1 MSTHDLNLHQ
11 TVDGVRLYFNTLEY
25 RTPHFHRDLEIVW
38 ALAGS
43 MEVQGGGKSYHIR
56 TGEMFLINS
65 EQPHE
70 IKTQEGG
77 CTLMG
82 IQISPDLIA
91 EDVPE
96 FPYVHFDE
104 YCLHKLPEPVY
115 RGIEQTMPEVMEQYL
130 TKPRFYEVY
139 CKSQMRLFLYALL
152 KYLPYRILTEEQ
164 SQTQKNQNDRLL
176 RLIQFV
182 KENYKNHIRLSDFAE
197 KEGRSLSHISH
208 FVQEMMHQS
217 FREYVDLVRYHAA
230 CKMMMT
236 GRYKMLDI
244 CMECGYS
251 DYRYFSKSFLK
262 RTGLTP
268 ENYGKQLMEKVGDE
282 TAYKHNIHS
291 RERFYTPEESLDI
304 VRRLQKKYR
313 SGAEKMIMQIS
324 CLK

>member
-25 RTPHFHRDLEIVW
+25 RTPYFHRDIEIMW

-43 MEVQGGGKSYHIR
+43 MEVQAGSQSCVVHA
-56 TGEMFLINS
+56 GEMFLINS

-70 IKTQEGG
+70 IKTQGGG

-82 IQISPDLIA
+82 IQLSPDLIA

-96 FPYVHFDE
+96 FPHVHFDE
-104 YCLHKLPEPVY
+104 YRIHKLPEPVY
-115 RGIEQTMPEVMEQYL
+115 RKIEQTMPEVMVQYL
-130 TKPRFYEVY
+130 TKPRFYELY
-139 CKSQMRLFLYALL
+139 CKNQMRLLLYALL
-152 KYLPYRILTEEQ
+152 KYLPYRVLTEEQ
-164 SQTQKNQNDRLL
+164 SQTQKNQNDRLQ

-182 KENYKNHIRLSDFAE
+182 KENYKSNIRLSDFVE
-197 KEGRSLSHISH
+197 REGRSLSHISH

-217 FREYVDLVRYHAA
+217 FREYVDLVRYNAA

-244 CMECGYS
+244 CMECGFS
-251 DYRYFSKSFLK
+251 DYRYFSKSFVK
-262 RTGLTP
+262 HTGLTP
-268 ENYGKQLMEKVGDE
+268 ENYGRQLVERVGDE

-291 RERFYTPEESLDI
+291 RERFYTPEESIDI
-304 VRRLQKKYR
+304 AKKMVAAR
-313 SGAEKMIMQIS
+313 EAQEM
-324 CLK
+324 